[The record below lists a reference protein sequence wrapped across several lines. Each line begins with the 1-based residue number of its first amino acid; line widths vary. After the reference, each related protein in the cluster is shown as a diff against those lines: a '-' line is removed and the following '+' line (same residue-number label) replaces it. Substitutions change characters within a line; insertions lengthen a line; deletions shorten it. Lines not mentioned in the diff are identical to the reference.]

1 MDLLN
6 ILKTRNYKERLL
18 KAHKW
23 IELYIEAGA
32 PHDDLMC
39 WLEEEDD
46 LIREEISFQVGARKL
61 LGKIFDEEKSVNGK

>member
-1 MDLLN
+1 MDLLC

-32 PHDDLMC
+32 THDDLMR
-39 WLEEEDD
+39 WLEEEGN
-46 LIREEISFQVGARKL
+46 LIQEEISFQVGARKL
-61 LGKIFDEEKSVNGK
+61 LSKIFDGEEQKD

>member
-23 IELYIEAGA
+23 IELYIRAGA
-32 PHDDLMC
+32 THDDLMC
-39 WLEEEDD
+39 WLEEEGD
-46 LIREEISFQVGARKL
+46 LIQEEINFQAGAKKL
-61 LGKIFDEEKSVNGK
+61 LSKIFDKEESANGK